1 MRVNGKDEYD
11 DRHDRMRNIKGR
23 IKDTSLAKAVGNE
36 VAAELL
42 LKYHDYLKENVNLL
56 LKHVADKDMMGVRN
70 IAHSLK
76 GSGKSYGLGFVTQIG
91 VLLSSSAK
99 KENIS
104 EIMELIEKLDKWV
117 RDSFLENI
125 T

>member
-1 MRVNGKDEYD
+1 MNGSDEYD
-11 DRHDRMRNIKGR
+11 DRQELMIKIRER
-23 IKDTSLAKAVGNE
+23 IKDASLAKAVGDE

-42 LKYHDYLKENVNLL
+42 FKYYDHLKESVNLL
-56 LKHVADKDMMGVRN
+56 QNHMSDHDMMGVRN

-76 GSGKSYGLGFVTQIG
+76 GSGKSYGLSFVTEIG

-99 KENIS
+99 KEDIN
-104 EIMELIEKLDKWV
+104 ELMELIEKLDKWV
-117 RDSFLENI
+117 KDSFLENI